1 MATREISAYAL
12 TGPVAGLLDEM
23 LACYVD
29 WREDAAAAA
38 DAYRRWSCAPTA
50 EESIRFAAYRAALEQ
65 EESAAR
71 SYRLAVTDV
80 EDLLARP
87 EGSTPDRRC

>member
-1 MATREISAYAL
+1 MATREISADAL
-12 TGPVAGLLDEM
+12 TGPVAGLVDEM

-29 WREDAAAAA
+29 WREDARSAA
-38 DAYRRWSCAPTA
+38 DAYRRWSCATTA

-71 SYRLAVTDV
+71 RYGLAVTGV
-80 EDLLARP
+80 EDALGRQG
-87 EGSTPDRRC
+87 ETTP